1 MVPRSAVVL
10 VGGPAAY
17 SGHSLSQ
24 RPRILLPVGNHP
36 LLTYLSSNLYAAGVR
51 RLIVCH
57 SPHTDEYRE
66 TIKTA
71 LSAIPF
77 SFEVITR
84 ETMLGT
90 GGSIKQVED
99 LLEGESFWVMGG
111 DAFMRADLDQ
121 MLAFHRAE
129 GRVATLAAIRL
140 RNAPWQMERVE
151 SGPQMVVKAVHRM
164 HPCEEK
170 RSMLRPVSLYIFEPP
185 VFDIIP
191 QNSYYD
197 LKEQLFTTLYS
208 EGKPA
213 SVWEVPEHART
224 LVSVDEYFAANQD
237 FLLNRM
243 KFPEIKGTPS
253 ASPRPSASLLGPV
266 SVRAGT
272 RLGQNT
278 LVVGP
283 AVMEESE
290 TDANSVIVESLVMRN
305 VRIGAGVYMNHCL
318 IGEGA
323 VIDDG
328 VVLHDAIIPM
338 NSRISAEMAESLP
351 IEQEVRASAPFL
363 KWLDAATSPGSLYRF
378 TKRAIDVSFAAVAL
392 LLLSPLMALIALAI
406 KLDSPGSAFFAQTR
420 CTRSGRKFSMI
431 KFRTMFSNA
440 EELKR
445 EITDLNEVDG
455 PTFKLTF
462 DPRVTRVGKLLR
474 DTNLDE
480 IPQLINVL
488 SGDMSLIGPRPL
500 AMDEMCYNPIWRDA
514 RLSVAPGLTGLWQVE
529 AHSKAQFSEWIR
541 HDLAYAKNA
550 SSLFDAKI
558 FFRTLNKFMAD
569 FFDFLWK
576 PRRKR
581 RL

>member
-1 MVPRSAVVL
+1 MLPRSAVVL

-17 SGHSLSQ
+17 SGHSLSE
-24 RPRILLPVGNHP
+24 RPRILLPVANHP

-57 SPHTDEYRE
+57 SPYTDEYRE
-66 TIKTA
+66 TVKTA

-77 SFEVITR
+77 PFEMITR

-111 DAFMRADLDQ
+111 DAFVRADLNQ
-121 MLAFHRAE
+121 MLAFHQAE
-129 GRVATLAAIRL
+129 ARVATLAAIRL

-151 SGPQMVVKAVHRM
+151 SGPTMEVKAVHRM

-170 RSMLRPVSLYIFEPP
+170 RSMLRPVSLYIFEPR

-191 QNSYYD
+191 KDSYYD
-197 LKEQLFTTLYS
+197 LKEQLFTTLYND
-208 EGKPA
+208 GKPA

-224 LVSVDEYFAANQD
+224 LVSVDDYFAANQD
-237 FLLNRM
+237 LLLSRM
-243 KFPEIKGTPS
+243 KFPEIKDPHGASQHPS
-253 ASPRPSASLLGPV
+253 PSLLGPV
-266 SVRAGT
+266 SVRART
-272 RLGQNT
+272 SLGQNT
-278 LVVGP
+278 MVIGP
-283 AVMEESE
+283 AVMEECE
-290 TDANSVIVESLVMRN
+290 TGANSVIIESIVMRN
-305 VRIGAGVYMNHCL
+305 VRIGAGVHMNHCL

-328 VVLHDAIIPM
+328 VILHDAVIPM
-338 NSRISAEMAESLP
+338 NSHISLETLETLQ
-351 IEQEVRASAPFL
+351 IEQEMRASAPFL
-363 KWLDAATSPGSLYRF
+363 RWLDEATSPGSLYRF
-378 TKRAIDVSFAAVAL
+378 TKRVVDVSFATLAL
-392 LLLSPLMALIALAI
+392 MLLSPLMALIALAI
-406 KLDSPGSAFFAQTR
+406 MLDSPGSVFFIQTR
-420 CTRSGRKFSMI
+420 CTRGGRNFSMI

-440 EELKR
+440 EELKH
-445 EITDLNEVDG
+445 EIKDLNEVDG
-455 PTFKLTF
+455 PTFKLTV
-462 DPRVTRVGKLLR
+462 DPRVTRIGKLLR

-488 SGDMSLIGPRPL
+488 SGDMSLVGPRPL
-500 AMDEMCYNPIWRDA
+500 AMDEMCYNPVWRDA
-514 RLSVAPGLTGLWQVE
+514 RLSVVPGLTGLWQVE

-550 SSLFDAKI
+550 SSSFDAKI
-558 FFRTLNKFMAD
+558 FFKTLNKFMAD

-576 PRRKR
+576 PRRKH